1 VDLALLLPFYL
12 GFTLKNGIIV
22 AIFVCGKGIKKELFL
37 EDSFERFFVD
47 EKWIG
52 GYCLKRLLRMVGKLK
67 LIL

>member
-1 VDLALLLPFYL
+1 VGLVLLLPFYL

-47 EKWIG
+47 EKD
-52 GYCLKRLLRMVGKLK
+52 MVVRTRFGWRGRQPSTK
-67 LIL
+67 